1 MSSPDG
7 GYASDDQ
14 NQGKCSVPIMMT
26 GLGQCQWAEPMN
38 SLGEG
43 KLKSDAGSA
52 NSRGKAEA
60 RIRRPMNAFMV
71 WAKDERKRLAQQNP
85 DLHNAE
91 LSKML
96 GKSWKSLT
104 LASKRPFVK
113 EAERL
118 RVQHIQDYPDYKYRP
133 RRKKQVK
140 REEEG
145 FLPSADIPGTQVM
158 GCNAMVGQNYKMQY
172 SGQNSQQ
179 SQITPAGYF
188 EDHNPVGFYYRG
200 YNVPKYYMSQNS
212 SGYCSPPTQGEY
224 QALSYNFNSS
234 YIPYQ
239 QNASAP
245 AMGKQMAVKEN
256 IIQESPEHGIMGCQ
270 VSPQMY
276 NGQMYVPECAKTHPV
291 AQTEQ
296 HSSLHQSQQ
305 MVTQNYLPSQ
315 QDGHLESDID
325 KTEFDQYLMYEPK
338 SDTELI
344 YTIDQDSGAYSTNL
358 LPSLISEANSVCYYD
373 YCGV

>member
-1 MSSPDG
+1 MSSPDC
-7 GYASDDQ
+7 GYSSDDQ
-14 NQGKCSVPIMMT
+14 IQGSCSVPMMM
-26 GLGQCQWAEPMN
+26 GQYQWTEP
-38 SLGEG
+38 LTVFQD
-43 KLKSDAGSA
+43 LKPKRDEGSA
-52 NSRGKAEA
+52 DSRSKAEG

-104 LASKRPFVK
+104 LATKRPFVE

-140 REEEG
+140 RMKREEDG
-145 FLPSADIPGTQVM
+145 FLPSANFPGSQIMDNNV
-158 GCNAMVGQNYKMQY
+158 MVGENYRMQY
-172 SGQNSQQ
+172 SAQNHQQ
-179 SQITPAGYF
+179 NQLPPAGYF
-188 EDHNPVGFYYRG
+188 EGHNSIGYYYRD
-200 YNVPKYYMSQNS
+200 YSVPNYHISQNS
-212 SGYCSPPTQGEY
+212 SGYDSPPAQDEY
-224 QALSYNFNSS
+224 QALSYSFNSS
-234 YIPYQ
+234 YMPYQ
-239 QNASAP
+239 QNATTPVMA
-245 AMGKQMAVKEN
+245 KQMAVTQN
-256 IIQESPEHGIMGCQ
+256 IPQESPEHGMMA
-270 VSPQMY
+270 SPQMY
-276 NGQMYVPECAKTHPV
+276 NRQMYVSECAKTHPM

-296 HSSLHQSQQ
+296 HFPSYQSQK
-305 MVTQNYLPSQ
+305 MVRQNYLQSQ

-338 SDTELI
+338 ADMEII

-358 LPSLISEANSVCYYD
+358 LPSLITEANNVCYYD